1 MNPNF
6 KTKVL
11 WVSTWYDPAKEAD
24 AAKALMDQ
32 GCDILTQH
40 TDSPAPLQ
48 AAEGRGLFGFGQ
60 ASDMRTY
67 APKAQLTS
75 IVDDWSTYY
84 KSQRD
89 QAAPSTAPGSPADTW
104 DGLKQGAVR
113 IAPVSETPC
122 RRTSRRDADSV
133 KDQIV
138 AGTLHPLTGP
148 IKDQK
153 GELRVRDGESMSDE
167 ALSKMDWYPE
177 GVQS

>member
-1 MNPNF
+1 
-6 KTKVL
+6 L
-11 WVSTWYDPAKEAD
+11 WVSSWYDPAKEAD

-32 GCDILTQH
+32 GCDVLSQH

-48 AAEGRGLFGFGQ
+48 AAESRGLYGFGQ
-60 ASDMRTY
+60 ASDMRAY

-75 IVDDWSTYY
+75 IVDDWAPYYIRRTKDALDGTWKST
-84 KSQRD
+84 
-89 QAAPSTAPGSPADTW
+89 DTW
-104 DGLKQGAVR
+104 EGIKQGAVR
-113 IAPVSETPC
+113 MAPYGDAVPENV
-122 RRTSRRDADSV
+122 RREADSL
-133 KDQIV
+133 KDRIV

-153 GELRVRDGESMSDE
+153 GELRVKDGEKMSDE